1 MKSIYEQDFQKR
13 KPIRSKPLHKSNVTA
28 QFTSPMIL
36 KTEYRD
42 YYKPYTIREKTKKEK
57 ADEDLKKH
65 LVNLP
70 HVDRSHYSVTLFKKE
85 FFML

>member
-1 MKSIYEQDFQKR
+1 
-13 KPIRSKPLHKSNVTA
+13 
-28 QFTSPMIL
+28 MIL

-70 HVDRSHYSVTLFKKE
+70 HVDRSHYSVINIDGVFYVIFIEHVYGIWNECTNEVQDAL
-85 FFML
+85 